1 MNAFLGKTAIL
12 GLTAFA
18 ALNGTAFAQATGG
31 ALDIP
36 ENPTI
41 FAQNNPNLR
50 QATALVNGEIITGT
64 DIDQRVALVVAAN
77 DGQITA
83 EQMPGLRLQVL
94 RNLIDETLQIQAAKE
109 DEIEVEDAEIN
120 ETYARV
126 AQQNFGQNLQA
137 MDAYLTR
144 IGSSPASLKRQIRGE
159 LSWQR
164 LLRRNVQP
172 RINVSDEEVREV
184 MERLNASRGTSE
196 FRIAEIF
203 LPATQNDREQVLA
216 NMRQIVEQLRQGANF
231 TAMARVYSQAST
243 AVVGGDLGWVRPAVL
258 PPEMAQAVVDMQP
271 GQLVGPL
278 EIRGG
283 FVTMY
288 LVDRRQVLMPDPRDA
303 LLSLKQI
310 SISFAAGTTEAEA
323 TQRVSQ
329 FATAMQNAGGCG
341 GVDAIAAGIG
351 ATVVTNDQVR
361 ARELPGPLQEALLNM
376 SLGQTSPPF
385 GSLEQGVRVL
395 MLCGRDDPPDATA
408 PNFDQIMAN
417 LEEDRLNK
425 AAQYYLRD
433 LRREAVI
440 DYN

>member
-1 MNAFLGKTAIL
+1 MNASFGKTAVL
-12 GLTAFA
+12 GFTALIALHGA
-18 ALNGTAFAQATGG
+18 ALAQSPSGT
-31 ALDIP
+31 LDIP
-36 ENPTI
+36 ENPRI
-41 FAQNNPNLR
+41 FAQDNPNLR

-64 DIDQRVALVVAAN
+64 DIDQRIALVIAAN
-77 DGQITA
+77 EGQIPA
-83 EQMPGLRLQVL
+83 DQMQGLRLQVL
-94 RNLIDETLQIQAAKE
+94 RNLIDETLQIQKARE

-126 AQQNFGQNLQA
+126 AQQNFGQNTQA
-137 MDAYLTR
+137 MDAYLLR

-164 LLRRNVQP
+164 LIRRNIQP
-172 RINVSDEEVREV
+172 RINVSDEEVNEI
-184 MERLNASRGTSE
+184 MARLNAARGTHE
-196 FRIAEIF
+196 YRIAEIF
-203 LPATQNDREQVLA
+203 LAANMENREQVLA
-216 NMRQIVEQLRQGANF
+216 NMNQIVEQLRQGANF
-231 TAMARVYSQAST
+231 TAMARLYSQAT
-243 AVVGGDLGWVRPAVL
+243 TGVVGGDLGWVRPAVL
-258 PPEMAQAVVDMQP
+258 PPEMAEAVQQMQP
-271 GQLVGPL
+271 GQLVGPI

-283 FVTMY
+283 FVIVY
-288 LVDRRQVLMPDPRDA
+288 LVDKRQVLMPDPRDA

-310 SISFAAGTTEAEA
+310 SISFDPSTTEAAA
-323 TQRVSQ
+323 TQRVAE
-329 FATAMQNAGGCG
+329 FAAAMQNAGGCG

-351 ATVVTNDQVR
+351 ATVISNDQIR
-361 ARELPGPLQEALLNM
+361 ARELPAPLQDALLNM